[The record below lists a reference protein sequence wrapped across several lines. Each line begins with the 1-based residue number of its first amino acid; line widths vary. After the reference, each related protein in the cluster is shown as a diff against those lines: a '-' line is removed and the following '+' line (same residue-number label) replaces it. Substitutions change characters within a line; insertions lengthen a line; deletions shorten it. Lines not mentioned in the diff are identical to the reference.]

1 MLIHVRRVLVMLFKY
16 TRTTRNLFNGN
27 EDKINTI
34 KFSELMNRIW
44 NKKLVYTVYGRRTS
58 WIATL

>member
-34 KFSELMNRIW
+34 KFSEFMNRIW
-44 NKKLVYTVYGRRTS
+44 NKKLVYSTVHGRTS
-58 WIATL
+58 WIATS